1 MCRHFAMPLAPSRVV
16 IVVDD
21 GNYAHVRQASRD
33 FVRAHREFRMLF
45 EAGSE

>member
-1 MCRHFAMPLAPSRVV
+1 MPLQRSRVV

-21 GNYAHVRQASRD
+21 ANYAHVRQASRD

-45 EAGSE
+45 EACPE